1 MSITKSSLD
10 SKTNDKIPSDNKI
23 GNFAIPSAPI
33 IMMMSGIVAYF
44 RYILAIIRVP
54 QDISIIATRKRVVVG
69 NGSPK
74 LKNIPLKSDTNNFT
88 IPDEIKTYPIA

>member
-1 MSITKSSLD
+1 MSITISSLD
-10 SKTNDKIPSDNKI
+10 SNINDKIPSDNKI
-23 GNFAIPSAPI
+23 GNLAIPSAPI

-44 RYILAIIRVP
+44 KNILAIMSVP
-54 QDISIIATRKRVVVG
+54 QAISIMATRKRVVVG

-74 LKNIPLKSDTNNFT
+74 LKNTSLKFGTNNFT